1 MGNSV
6 KFTDNRIKVE
16 AALNDSIVAFLYEAA
31 VEVEAQT
38 KIAQTRV
45 DTGHTKGEWTHYVD
59 EDKGEAVIGN
69 PRENAIWEEYGTGE
83 YALKKNGRKGGWWAP
98 VGPDGMSLEQA
109 SKFSKVKKD
118 KAGNIVAVFTYGKKP
133 LRPLQKAFDKTK
145 SKIIKRLGSIFNQ
158 TFRE

>member
-1 MGNSV
+1 MGV
-6 KFTDNRIKVE
+6 EFTDNRIKVE
-16 AALNDSIVAFLYEAA
+16 AALDDAVIAFLYEAA

-145 SKIIKRLGSIFNQ
+145 NKIIKRLGSILNQ

>member
-1 MGNSV
+1 MGNV
-6 KFTDNRIKVE
+6 EFTDNRIKVE

-31 VEVEAQT
+31 VEVESQT

-145 SKIIKRLGSIFNQ
+145 NKIIKRLGSILNQ
-158 TFRE
+158 TFSE